1 MDTMVRCSCVAAGP
15 VLASNKRLNLAWH
28 PWPTNGLTYALLDSA
43 GAGFII
49 NAAQHTVLCFWNGT
63 DISASLRT
71 EMRTLNPDLPVKLE
85 SWQKPVWSPEGYRLA
100 VTATNCVAVV
110 SFTNDST

>member
-1 MDTMVRCSCVAAGP
+1 MAAGP

-28 PWPTNGLTYALLDSA
+28 PWPANGLTYALLDTV

-49 NAAQHTVLCFWNGT
+49 DAAQHTVLCFWNGT

-85 SWQKPVWSPEGYRLA
+85 SWQKPIWSPEGYRLA

-110 SFTNDST
+110 TFVNDTA